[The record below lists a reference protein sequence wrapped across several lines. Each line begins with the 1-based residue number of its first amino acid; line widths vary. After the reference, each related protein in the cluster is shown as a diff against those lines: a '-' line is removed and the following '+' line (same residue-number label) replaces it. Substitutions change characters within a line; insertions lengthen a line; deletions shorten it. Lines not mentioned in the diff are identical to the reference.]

1 MSNSSKISE
10 YNNNTM
16 DIYNLE
22 PNKLIAMSFNFDILK
37 YVIKELIN
45 NQKNSFD
52 EILQI
57 KTELLE
63 NKKHTQEIESTLIE
77 MRLLSSN
84 ISSRVK
90 SQLEEAKK
98 NLLNQKAELEKEIEL
113 LKDKENQSKILS
125 MNNKKNEDSI
135 SETKVQ
141 EKERKKEKSI
151 ETNQSKNESQT
162 IVKDE
167 KDKKVNDKKTNDL
180 LRQIEIIS
188 KEMKNLKS
196 NHLYLEKDF
205 IIYRNSI
212 EETISKKVEIYL
224 TKLEEKLLSKF
235 DYIKKS
241 LNENINKNTVNIT
254 ELKDN
259 YNKTVEEINKN
270 MSDLITKENKD
281 SIALYELITKNNILT
296 TKLNNINE
304 SLSAYTKIT
313 DFRQYKNDN
322 ALMLTEDKKEL
333 RNSISTTQINLNN
346 LKNQFLDHINDL
358 TDHNHIQFL
367 LKKNEIIQNNIYA
380 LEEFK
385 KTTEEI
391 EKKRIIIDTSKYVLI
406 DSFKEYANTIHK
418 HLDSNKKEL
427 TEIRNYLDEVRQK
440 EILNKASLKDLKL
453 LEDSLLMRF
462 GDLKKILSEKYVDK
476 ITLNRNT
483 KSIELQTKQ
492 MIEENKKNDKSE
504 KWLLAKKAITGHLCA
519 SCESE
524 IADLNQDSSKYI
536 FWKKYHSKDLYENKF
551 KIEGGISKI
560 LKLIKN
566 NTPDDSIYD
575 KKERYVTNSCNE
587 QSESREKGK
596 SENKSNNILNKSI
609 KNDQDDS
616 DILNNLPKIVKKLR
630 KNNSA
635 NNLINPDLNNKST
648 SIMNKNKNNI
658 NAYYKNISQNLSKDY
673 ISLNDE
679 TKIQLK
685 ESIYD
690 NVIGPKITKIYKKH

>member
-10 YNNNTM
+10 YNNYTV

-45 NQKNSFD
+45 NQKNAFD
-52 EILQI
+52 ELLQI

-98 NLLNQKAELEKEIEL
+98 NLLNQKAELQKEIEF
-113 LKDKENQSKILS
+113 LKDNENQSKILS
-125 MNNKKNEDSI
+125 MNNKKNVGSI

-141 EKERKKEKSI
+141 EKEQKKEKSI
-151 ETNQSKNESQT
+151 ETNQMKNESQK
-162 IVKDE
+162 IDKDE

-180 LRQIEIIS
+180 LRQIEMFS
-188 KEMKNLKS
+188 NELKNLKN

-205 IIYRNSI
+205 IVYRNSI
-212 EETISKKVEIYL
+212 EETISKKIETYL
-224 TKLEEKLLSKF
+224 TKSEEKLLSKF
-235 DYIKKS
+235 DFIKKS
-241 LNENINKNTVNIT
+241 LNENINKNTVNLT

-259 YNKTVEEINKN
+259 YYKTVEEINKN
-270 MSDLITKENKD
+270 LSDLRTKENKD
-281 SIALYELITKNNILT
+281 STAIYELITKNNLLS
-296 TKLNNINE
+296 TKLNNIDE

-322 ALMLTEDKKEL
+322 EEMLAEDKKEL
-333 RNSISTTQINLNN
+333 RNSISTTQNNLNN

-367 LKKNEIIQNNIYA
+367 LKKIEIIQNNIYK

-391 EKKRIIIDTSKYVLI
+391 ERKRIIIDTSKFVEI
-406 DSFKEYANTIHK
+406 NSFKEYANIIHK

-427 TEIRNYLDEVRQK
+427 KEIRNNLDEVRQN
-440 EILNKASLKDLKL
+440 EIVKKASFKDLKL

-524 IADLNQDSSKYI
+524 IADLNQDSNKYI
-536 FWKKYHSKDLYENKF
+536 FWKKYHSKDQSENKF

-566 NTPDDSIYD
+566 NTPDDSIND
-575 KKERYVTNSCNE
+575 NKERYATNSCNE
-587 QSESREKGK
+587 QGESKEKGN
-596 SENKSNNILNKSI
+596 SENKSNNLLNKSI
-609 KNDQDDS
+609 KNDIDYM
-616 DILNNLPKIVKKLR
+616 DILNNLPKIAKKLR

-635 NNLINPDLNNKST
+635 HNLINPELNNKST
-648 SIMNKNKNNI
+648 SILNKNKNKM
-658 NAYYKNISQNLSKDY
+658 NAYYKNISQNSSKDY

-679 TKIQLK
+679 SKIQLK
-685 ESIYD
+685 EKIYD
-690 NVIGPKITKIYKKH
+690 NIIGPKITKIYKKH